1 VSPAADRDEWRLTGT
16 VVYPVR
22 TARLLLRPLRED
34 DAEDV
39 VAYRSRSDVCRWV
52 PFAPLGRD
60 EVLDRIRSSLGQLTD
75 EGQALT
81 VGVELPAAHAP
92 AGVLDGRPARRAIV
106 IGDVVLMWRSREH
119 ATAEIGYVFHPDY
132 GGQGFATEAV
142 RALLDIA
149 FGTYRFRRITARI
162 DARNLAS
169 LRLAERIGMRQE
181 AHLVE
186 NEWFKGAWSDEI
198 DYAMLHREWL
208 RNRVTSQRQDGE

>member
-1 VSPAADRDEWRLTGT
+1 VIKSEHERQALGAT
-16 VVYPVR
+16 VAYPVR
-22 TARLLLRPLRED
+22 TARLLLRPLSE
-34 DAEDV
+34 EDV
-39 VAYRSRSDVCRWV
+39 EDVAAYRGRVDVCRWV
-52 PFAPLGRD
+52 PFEPMSRT

-81 VGVELPAAHAP
+81 AGVELPAADACE
-92 AGVLDGRPARRAIV
+92 AVADSRPDRRGIV

-132 GGQGFATEAV
+132 SGQGFATEAV

-149 FGTYRFRRITARI
+149 FGTYRFHRVTARI

-169 LRLAERIGMRQE
+169 LRLAERIGMRRE

-186 NEWFKGAWSDEI
+186 NEWFKGAWSDAI
-198 DYAMLHREWL
+198 DYAMLQREWL
-208 RNRVTSQRQDGE
+208 SKRK